1 MDLQKIVQTLN
12 NKSVTVHFHK
22 ENLIFTGSND
32 NPMNKLM
39 LQMMGAFAE
48 FERALI
54 KERQREG
61 IAKAKQMGK
70 QIGKQIGRKR
80 VLDDNQVMAIKM
92 KIANGETKSALA
104 KEYGISRQTLYTA
117 LA

>member
-1 MDLQKIVQTLN
+1 
-12 NKSVTVHFHK
+12 
-22 ENLIFTGSND
+22 
-32 NPMNKLM
+32 
-39 LQMMGAFAE
+39 
-48 FERALI
+48 LI

-70 QIGKQIGRKR
+70 QNGRKR